1 MAELFLIA
9 YIDGCRVAI
18 DSGRIESI
26 VHVPEIISVP
36 RSDPSIAGLF
46 ALRSRVLTLI
56 DSQYLIT
63 GISRPVEK
71 GALAAIAEIAGHH
84 YGLLVDRV
92 FDVVAIDIDA
102 EEDRIRPVAKW
113 AALTK
118 RTVQVDGE
126 LVLLLDLERMVMG
139 TQALAA

>member
-26 VHVPEIISVP
+26 VHVPEIIFVP

-56 DSQYLIT
+56 DSQYSVT
-63 GISRPVEK
+63 GTRRQLGKGCLAVVVEIS
-71 GALAAIAEIAGHH
+71 GHH
-84 YGLLVDRV
+84 YGLAVDKV
-92 FDVVAIDIDA
+92 EDVVSISDEVIQ
-102 EEDRIRPVAKW
+102 RSINPSAKW
-113 AALTK
+113 KSIVSNIA
-118 RTVQVDGE
+118 QVGE
-126 LVLLLDLERMVMG
+126 NLVMILDPSKMVRG
-139 TQALAA
+139 DQVLAA